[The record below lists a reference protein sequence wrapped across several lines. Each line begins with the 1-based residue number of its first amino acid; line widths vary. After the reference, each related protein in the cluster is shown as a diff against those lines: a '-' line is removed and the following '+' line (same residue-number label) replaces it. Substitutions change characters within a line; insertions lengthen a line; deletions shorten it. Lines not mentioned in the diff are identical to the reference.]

1 LHSFTLS
8 HQKLFMSYF
17 IMFIGRP
24 NPKNTQSLF
33 SGARNKPK
41 RCAKKA
47 APSDDAA
54 ALYAIAVLPLKE
66 GG

>member
-1 LHSFTLS
+1 
-8 HQKLFMSYF
+8 MSYF
-17 IMFIGRP
+17 IMFIDRP

-47 APSDDAA
+47 AASDDAA